1 MDITGSNIR
10 KSFFEVIEIIPFVIV
25 MVLQLLVTFIA
36 MGFIGIGFLLI
47 TMTDWI
53 QKQLD

>member
-10 KSFFEVIEIIPFVIV
+10 KSFFEFIEIIPFAIV
-25 MVLQLLVTFIA
+25 MVLQLMVTFIA
-36 MGFIGIGFLLI
+36 MILIGIGFLLI

>member
-1 MDITGSNIR
+1 MDITRSNIR
-10 KSFFEVIEIIPFVIV
+10 KSFFEFIEIIPFVIV
-25 MVLQLLVTFIA
+25 MVLQLMVTFIA
-36 MGFIGIGFLLI
+36 MVLIGIGFLLI

>member
-1 MDITGSNIR
+1 MDITRSNIR
-10 KSFFEVIEIIPFVIV
+10 KSFFEFVEIIPFVIV
-25 MVLQLLVTFIA
+25 MVLQLMVTFIA
-36 MGFIGIGFLLI
+36 MVLIGIGFLLI